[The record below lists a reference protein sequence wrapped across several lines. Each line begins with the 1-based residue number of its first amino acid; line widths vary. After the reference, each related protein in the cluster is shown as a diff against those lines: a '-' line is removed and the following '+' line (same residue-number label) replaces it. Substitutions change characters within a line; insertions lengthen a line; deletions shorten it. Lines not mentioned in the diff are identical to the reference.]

1 MWNIWDVGCSG
12 CVMLGVWEIREA
24 LSSRCVMFTMW
35 DFLDDGSL
43 GLGTFMM

>member
-12 CVMLGVWEIREA
+12 CGMLGVWEIREA

-35 DFLDDGSL
+35 DFLDGGSL